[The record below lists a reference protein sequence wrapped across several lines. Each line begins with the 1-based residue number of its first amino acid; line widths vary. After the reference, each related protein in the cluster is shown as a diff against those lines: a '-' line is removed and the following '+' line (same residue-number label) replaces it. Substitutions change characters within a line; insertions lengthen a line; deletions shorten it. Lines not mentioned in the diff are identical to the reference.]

1 MSDLLNLKKEYKKD
15 KKAIFGNKADFIH
28 LAICIILLI
37 VTPTILNFI
46 SSKNLEKIRNQN
58 PAVVANQ
65 KTQNYK
71 GEVKQILKE
80 EKALDAIARGNFIN
94 QELEIEILEGTDKG
108 KKIETIRQINSTSPE
123 QKFSLKEKVVVQKNI
138 TEDGQI
144 NYFVIDKYRLDGLF
158 WIIGV
163 FFVLVVILAG
173 LKGVTAFFG
182 LAFSLLVLVEY
193 LIPQILTGRNLLWT
207 TFSTSLVIAFVAI
220 YLSHGFNKRTSVAV
234 AGTVISITISTLIA
248 TWAVS
253 ITKLTGLISEEATYL
268 QTTQGVDALNFRG
281 LLLCG
286 LIIGSIGLID
296 DITTAQTTTVEELS
310 LANPLYKFKDLFFIG
325 LRVGREHVVS
335 MVNTLAFAYVGSF
348 LPLLLLL
355 SIYNYSSLWV
365 ILNGEILAEE
375 IVRTVVGSIALLLSV
390 PITTFLAAYFLK
402 SDPNQPK
409 QPFD

>member
-1 MSDLLNLKKEYKKD
+1 MANLSDLEKLHQKD
-15 KKAIFGNKADFIH
+15 KKSFFSRKGDIIH
-28 LAICIILLI
+28 LAICILLLL
-37 VTPTILNFI
+37 VTPSILNLI
-46 SSKNLEKIRNQN
+46 SGKNLETIRSKN

-71 GEVKQILKE
+71 GQVKQILSE
-80 EKALDAIARGNFIN
+80 ENALDAIANGNFIN
-94 QELEIEILEGTDKG
+94 QDLEVEIVEGPDKG
-108 KKIETIRQINSTSPE
+108 KKIETLRQINSKSPE
-123 QKFSLKEKVVVQKNI
+123 QKFSEGEYVVVQKNV
-138 TEDGQI
+138 TEDNQV
-144 NYFVIDKYRLDGLF
+144 NYFVIDKYRLDGLI
-158 WIIGV
+158 WLVAV

-173 LKGVTAFFG
+173 VKGITAFFG
-182 LAFSLLVLVEY
+182 LAFSLLVLINY
-193 LIPQILTGRNLLWT
+193 LIPQILTGQNLIFT
-207 TFSTSLVIAFVAI
+207 TFITALVIAFVAI

-234 AGTVISITISTLIA
+234 AGTVISITLSTLVA

-253 ITKLTGLISEEATYL
+253 ATKLTGLISEESTYL

-310 LANPLYKFKDLFFIG
+310 KANPLYKFKDLFFIG
-325 LRVGREHVVS
+325 LKIGREHVVS

-355 SIYNYSSLWV
+355 SVYNYSSLWV

-375 IVRTVVGSIALLLSV
+375 IVRTVVGSICLLLAV

-402 SDPNQPK
+402 VEKVEEIKES
-409 QPFD
+409 